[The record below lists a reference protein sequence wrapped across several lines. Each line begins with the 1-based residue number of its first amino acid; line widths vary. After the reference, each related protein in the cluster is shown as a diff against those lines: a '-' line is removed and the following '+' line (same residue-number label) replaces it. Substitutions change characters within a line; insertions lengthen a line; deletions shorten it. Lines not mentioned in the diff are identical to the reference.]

1 MWNYHSTL
9 QCNVA
14 NYIVNCVYFGNK
26 TTNPGTCARGLAL
39 EVISLTSN
47 DLKVSTKTKAAQM
60 GNLGFG
66 VGLEILLQRLTAIG
80 LGWDCNVVHMFVRHL
95 KPSSF
100 MGLVDAYL
108 HKLTS
113 HCTQELAEKAIILGE
128 LSETDPEAHSKLII
142 HSAH

>member
-26 TTNPGTCARGLAL
+26 STNPGTCARGLAL
-39 EVISLTSN
+39 EMISLTSN

-66 VGLEILLQRLTAIG
+66 VGSKILLRWLSPRRTRA
-80 LGWDCNVVHMFVRHL
+80 LSTWSAR
-95 KPSSF
+95 
-100 MGLVDAYL
+100 
-108 HKLTS
+108 
-113 HCTQELAEKAIILGE
+113 KAQY
-128 LSETDPEAHSKLII
+128 T
-142 HSAH
+142 

>member
-1 MWNYHSTL
+1 MIMWNYHSTL

-66 VGLEILLQRLTAIG
+66 VGLEILPLIRYVTKPHSVIIA
-80 LGWDCNVVHMFVRHL
+80 VR
-95 KPSSF
+95 P
-100 MGLVDAYL
+100 
-108 HKLTS
+108 
-113 HCTQELAEKAIILGE
+113 
-128 LSETDPEAHSKLII
+128 
-142 HSAH
+142 